1 MKIKVVNKEGKV
13 TYIGDLRELVKEV
26 LCCPDLILNPAT
38 EEEIDESKIFLD
50 DKEVKK

>member
-13 TYIGDLRELVKEV
+13 TYEGDLRELVKDC
-26 LCCPDLILNPAT
+26 LCCPDLTLFPAT

-50 DKEVKK
+50 DEEVKK